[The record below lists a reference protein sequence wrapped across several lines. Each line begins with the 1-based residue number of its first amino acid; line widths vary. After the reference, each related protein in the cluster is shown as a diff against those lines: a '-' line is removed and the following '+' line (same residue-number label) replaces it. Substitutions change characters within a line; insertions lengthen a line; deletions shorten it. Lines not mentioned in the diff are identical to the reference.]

1 MRNLRYVLLF
11 STPAL
16 VGLSVALSYYSYFA
30 NVSSPFNPYEA
41 LASIIFWIA
50 VVPLIFSF
58 PLRSIFVQ
66 FANYL
71 RTIRGVVAFLSYLS
85 VHLILYG
92 LLLEGVLAYIYKIPA
107 VTTEFSYYFS
117 STPFYPLSPAS
128 IVTGLGFNPSLSL
141 IFPPTYNL
149 ALSLYSISLAFIIA
163 IIVTSNV
170 MRVTELGKMCTIA
183 QKSRALVLLPALGV
197 IGGAA
202 CCLSLPVLISL
213 ATPAAVAL
221 SYSPTAYYIAYFV
234 FPPAAAIG
242 LKFNMDST
250 NRIATNLEN
259 FAVVRDAK

>member
-1 MRNLRYVLLF
+1 MRNLRFLF
-11 STPAL
+11 FATPAL
-16 VGLSVALSYYSYFA
+16 VAFSVVLSYYSYYA
-30 NVSSPFNPYEA
+30 PVSSPFNPYEA
-41 LASIIFWIA
+41 LASIIFWIGI
-50 VVPLIFSF
+50 VSLVLSF
-58 PLRSIFVQ
+58 PLRSIFGQ
-66 FANYL
+66 FANFI
-71 RTIRGVVAFLSYLS
+71 RTKRGLATFFSYSS

-107 VTTEFSYYFS
+107 VATQFSYYFT
-117 STPFYPLSPAS
+117 STPFYPLSFSS
-128 IVTGLGFNPSLSL
+128 IITGFGFNPSLSL
-141 IFPPTYNL
+141 ILPPTYNL

-213 ATPAAVAL
+213 AAPAAIAL
-221 SYSPTAYYIAYFV
+221 SNSPITYYIAYFV

-250 NRIATNLEN
+250 NRIATNLEKIS
-259 FAVVRDAK
+259 VLDHSK